1 MKNIET
7 VYLALGTNLEK
18 RSTNLVRACSN
29 LKKFVT
35 VLRVSHI
42 YETPPWGM
50 TDQPAF
56 LNQVLEVTT
65 TLSPQELLAAVKG
78 IEVEMGRV
86 SSVLYGP
93 RLIDIDILIYGC
105 LEVSSPNL
113 TIPHPRM
120 AERAFVL
127 VPLNELVPDLVPPGE
142 NKVSIYELL
151 QAVDTKGIQMYRE
164 HHGA

>member
-1 MKNIET
+1 MKNTET

-18 RSTNLVRACSN
+18 RSTNLVTACTE

-35 VLRVSHI
+35 IKRISHI
-42 YETPPWGM
+42 YETPPWGV
-50 TDQPAF
+50 TNQPKF

-65 TLSPQELLAAVKG
+65 DLSPQELLTAAKD
-78 IEVEMGRV
+78 IEVKMGRV
-86 SSVLYGP
+86 PSEKYGP

-105 LEVSSPNL
+105 HEVSSPNL
-113 TIPHPRM
+113 TIPHQSL

-142 NKVSIYELL
+142 RQLPIHELL
-151 QAVDTKGIQMYRE
+151 GLVNSAGITVYKER
-164 HHGA
+164 HG

>member
-7 VYLALGTNLEK
+7 VYLALGTNLGK
-18 RSTNLVRACSN
+18 RSSNLVAACKR
-29 LKKFVT
+29 LKEFVT
-35 VLRVSHI
+35 VMRSSHI
-42 YETPPWGM
+42 YETPPWGV

-65 TLSPQELLAAVKG
+65 TLSPQELLTAVKD
-78 IEVEMGRV
+78 IEVQMGREP
-86 SSVLYGP
+86 SVQFGP

-105 LEVSSPNL
+105 HEVDSPNL
-113 TIPHPRM
+113 VIPHPRL

-142 NKVSIYELL
+142 RQLSIHEQL
-151 QAVDTKGIQMYRE
+151 QSQSTAGIQVYTER
-164 HHGA
+164 HG